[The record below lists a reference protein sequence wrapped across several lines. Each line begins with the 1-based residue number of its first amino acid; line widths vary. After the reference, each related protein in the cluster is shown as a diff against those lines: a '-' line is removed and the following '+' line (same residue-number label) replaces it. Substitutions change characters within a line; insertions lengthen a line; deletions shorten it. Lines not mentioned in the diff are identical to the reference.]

1 MAEVFLVCPG
11 VLAYRLFAIRRRS
24 LRTTGDFFFP
34 LTSGCPKLLPSS
46 LPLLNPTS
54 GSLCGGAIP
63 QQVVR
68 GREGGMAEGYRL

>member
-11 VLAYRLFAIRRRS
+11 VLAYRLFAMRRRC
-24 LRTTGDFFFP
+24 LRTTGDFFP

-54 GSLCGGAIP
+54 GPLCGGAIP
-63 QQVVR
+63 QQAVR
-68 GREGGMAEGYRL
+68 VREGGMAEGYRL